1 MRAVADPVA
10 FCLQYSSYS
19 SIVVVAPLRH
29 QGTKEPMP
37 VVAWIKPF
45 IVACLSVGVLKVN
58 QPKIDRF
65 LMAFFRDLGRH
76 KARKRANAG
85 NNKSLITTLL
95 RKDNPME
102 DIMIE
107 EDESSNLP
115 TYTAAELLEFGNGL
129 GDHPI
134 LIGIMGRVYDVSSGE
149 RFYGPEG
156 RYSLF
161 AGHDITYALSTGCRT
176 KECVEMPPNGL
187 EGTQILEG
195 KRWLSFFHMHDKYPL
210 VGKLEGNYFEDLLSE
225 LVDLSIQQ
233 NGEDSK
239 GSIQPPMF

>member
-1 MRAVADPVA
+1 LFAVFKLPVV
-10 FCLQYSSYS
+10 LLL
-19 SIVVVAPLRH
+19 VAPLR

-37 VVAWIKPF
+37 VVAWIKPL

-107 EDESSNLP
+107 QEDESSNLP
-115 TYTAAELLEFGNGL
+115 TYTPAELLEFGNGL

-187 EGTQILEG
+187 EGKQILEA

-210 VGKLEGNYFEDLLSE
+210 VGKLEGNYFQDLLSE

-233 NGEDSK
+233 NGGDSK
-239 GSIQPPMF
+239 GNIQPPIF